1 MNPGLSVCLDKGL
14 CAPDLRPLWGGFY
27 HDGRFAT
34 LNEVVDHY
42 DGHFK
47 LSLSTEE
54 KRKPHRVSEIL
65 VIASQGCRVRGLP
78 PRLGPHHR
86 SSNFSVR
93 FKADGL
99 AGLADRSSRPQRLR
113 QPTSL
118 AVVDLVI
125 ALRTCV
131 ALRRQLLYARRHA
144 SASFVRGLSSAESLA
159 LLRLSTRI
167 FPREKDWPRCSVSV
181 PGGEMFPM
189 RVASCGRSRR
199 HGAVTRL
206 LRGGHY
212 TTRGDFLKAG
222 VGNGHARRFR
232 DLFDD
237 AGRSPGRREQP
248 EKSMGVAPVRI
259 HHRVGLQRRPTAAS
273 VGSSN
278 SSPERANRSLLAPA
292 KKLEK
297 APGEAETGSADAPSS
312 DVCPPELGS
321 KTR

>member
-1 MNPGLSVCLDKGL
+1 VEHGQNHK
-14 CAPDLRPLWGGFY
+14 GGFY

-42 DGHFK
+42 DGHFKLSLITFK

-78 PRLGPHHR
+78 PRLGPPHR

-99 AGLADRSSRPQRLR
+99 AGWADRSSRPQRLR
-113 QPTSL
+113 QPTSP

-144 SASFVRGLSSAESLA
+144 SASFVRLSSAESLA

-167 FPREKDWPRCSVSV
+167 FVLIAK
-181 PGGEMFPM
+181 
-189 RVASCGRSRR
+189 
-199 HGAVTRL
+199 
-206 LRGGHY
+206 
-212 TTRGDFLKAG
+212 K
-222 VGNGHARRFR
+222 N
-232 DLFDD
+232 
-237 AGRSPGRREQP
+237 
-248 EKSMGVAPVRI
+248 
-259 HHRVGLQRRPTAAS
+259 
-273 VGSSN
+273 
-278 SSPERANRSLLAPA
+278 PA
-292 KKLEK
+292 KKR
-297 APGEAETGSADAPSS
+297 GS
-312 DVCPPELGS
+312 EGS
-321 KTR
+321 GR